1 MLYEQFLWYLEKEDK
16 PGAVTLALG
25 ALKNGEVD
33 IVNLYTEVLIPAL
46 NEMNYGKKDESL
58 YIWKEHFRTS
68 VVRTIIECCYPQ
80 VIMEGQKK
88 SVKMGRKKVL
98 IFCPSE
104 EYHDLGARMMADF
117 FSLCGHSIFYI
128 GGNTPAAA
136 LLYAMEHLKPEV
148 IAMGVSNYFNL
159 VAAKK
164 TIEEVRNT
172 MGNEVSIILGGSAF
186 KDNLS
191 VAKEIGAN
199 FCVSIYDE
207 VVAITEGWEKNEISI

>member
-1 MLYEQFLWYLEKEDK
+1 MLYEKFLWYLEKEDK
-16 PGAVTLALG
+16 AEAVTLALD
-25 ALKNGEVD
+25 ALKNGEID

-46 NEMNYGKKDESL
+46 NEMNFGKKDESL

-68 VVRTIIECCYPQ
+68 VVRTIIECCYPL
-80 VIMEGQKK
+80 VIMAGQKESK
-88 SVKMGRKKVL
+88 KKGKKKVL

-117 FSLCGHSIFYI
+117 FTLCGHKTFYI
-128 GGNTPAAA
+128 GGNTPSIA

-164 TIEEVRNT
+164 TIAEVRNT
-172 MGNEVSIILGGSAF
+172 LGNEVSIILGGSAF
-186 KDNLS
+186 SDNIS
-191 VAKEIGAN
+191 VAKDIGGN
-199 FCVSIYDE
+199 FCVSTYND
-207 VVAITEGWEKNEISI
+207 VVAITEGWEKHEISI